1 MPKFKCEAMD
11 SEGKTVRREV
21 QARNT
26 DQAVAKLREQDL
38 FPTRVKEVSEK
49 KTAKQKAA
57 EHAGI
62 ERESFHRLM
71 RKCDIKSEEIK
82 RELAE
87 E

>member
-1 MPKFKCEAMD
+1 MD
-11 SEGKTVRREV
+11 RMSTNCQSEYLV
-21 QARNT
+21 Q
-26 DQAVAKLREQDL
+26 VL
-38 FPTRVKEVSEK
+38 K
-49 KTAKQKAA
+49 KYGGNVTKAA